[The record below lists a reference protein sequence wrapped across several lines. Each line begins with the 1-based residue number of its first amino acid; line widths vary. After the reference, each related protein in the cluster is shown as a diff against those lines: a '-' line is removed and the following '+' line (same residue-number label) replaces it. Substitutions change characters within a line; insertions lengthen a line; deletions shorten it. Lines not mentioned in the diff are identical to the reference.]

1 MTVNK
6 QFMRR
11 IASFIPLAYLFIG
24 LCLSC
29 TSKDQFMQ
37 VRVTDSVFSIDEL
50 TFNPMGDSFTLTYSA
65 ESNWTIS
72 APSWVQ
78 ISPSSGR
85 AGTYEITVMAAI
97 NDSWAERSG
106 EIEVDFHRIQVNQP
120 CPYLRVSYEA
130 ISDSTITV
138 SNIPVTGP
146 GVNEGTVTAVYAW
159 NHSDQAHRRPLR
171 VNVDSNVP
179 WEMIF
184 EEGSELTFFKVDTL
198 NTGTHY
204 YNTKSEPSRVSF
216 DLLATNNNFQ
226 NADMETGFLI
236 RPSLVE
242 GQTRQSLDKAI
253 ASYQFDLHQN
263 HLRFLIDGIPD
274 TATAVFDELGYVL
287 DESGSII
294 PGVFQRSFMVDCEI
308 LWEVLFLDAEG
319 NPFGSSFVRSNIRQG
334 QEDVLQLDIP
344 NRFNPWEE
352 QREMIVRL
360 SASNGDATRDIH
372 VVQRPYIFEI
382 DRDGSADTEFD
393 NGELET
399 GSGTRVHQIS
409 LRTSGS
415 WTVEVP
421 SSDPDW
427 LRVDPNTSRGE
438 TSPGKP
444 YMSDIRFWAYSQNLH
459 LMNPAQSYLRFRAQ
473 NGLVKDVPV
482 TQAPFLLKADYDAAD
497 LNNISATRLNER
509 KELRLTTSNSW
520 KLTQTNGS
528 PLVDSDWYT
537 VDVKQGAGATTNR
550 LIRVGAASQNPS
562 ESTARTFT
570 MLLTSDLHEAMSS
583 TEKKRWGYA
592 PVRISIRQRPFTFKV
607 NGKAAGASNVMTI
620 HAYERNFSDYLDVD
634 CDTDWKITNH
644 PSWIHPDYLSST
656 TDKDVLLRPDVNL
669 VKSDR
674 TGQVKV
680 QCTWGGKTRVI
691 SIDIKQEALVFEVSR
706 VDSKSM
712 TDLDPDINFEKHKP
726 MSFEFRVVA
735 TDQLPWRLTSSN
747 DLFVPPISSM
757 TGSQTVSVSPT
768 YNSNLSTGRSATI
781 KITLDRDADSRITDT
796 DVDRFSSEYNWM
808 FTQKKYEFDTGNI
821 STTAAFRALGG
832 LRGGSKSYSFRCSGP
847 WEVSSC
853 PLWMHLRSNGQ
864 DITGGESNPNFELV
878 PDPNLELY
886 GRGSSSSPVTIRSK
900 IGGYTKSIPVSQD
913 AYQYG
918 ITSGR
923 SIQFETVSPTAAT
936 IKFRSSGDWELQGAS
951 DWGFSQT
958 SGKGNDNGQ
967 DITVTV
973 KPSDY
978 LQVNADRQGT
988 VRLVSRYGGQSFSSE
1003 EISLA
1008 QSRYKFSVNTASVSF
1023 FSPFLRECASQA
1035 VNVTCTGDWTATANN
1050 NWVKIS
1056 NGSGKGNGTFSIGV
1070 ANDNLTTNE
1079 LNAAV
1084 TVTTTYKGT
1093 KVSETTIPV
1102 AQSAYIFTL
1111 GKTSHEFSNS
1121 GGSTSISI
1129 SCSGDWVVTKTKD
1142 DDDMIAS
1149 FTTSGKKNGQISI
1162 TANANSGKSAKD
1174 KTATL
1179 QVKCE
1184 NSNNLVQTI
1193 TLTQKK

>member
-1 MTVNK
+1 
-6 QFMRR
+6 
-11 IASFIPLAYLFIG
+11 
-24 LCLSC
+24 
-29 TSKDQFMQ
+29 MQ

-72 APSWVQ
+72 APSWVNV
-78 ISPSSGR
+78 SPSSGR
-85 AGTYEITVMAAI
+85 AGTYEITVMATI

-130 ISDSTITV
+130 MSDSTITV

-146 GVNEGTVTAVYAW
+146 GVNEGTITAVYAW
-159 NHSDQAHRRPLR
+159 NHSDQARRRPLR

-198 NTGTHY
+198 NKGTHSF
-204 YNTKSEPSRVSF
+204 NPKSEPSRVSF
-216 DLLATNNNFQ
+216 DLMATKNNFQ

-263 HLRFLIDGIPD
+263 HLRFLIDGLPD
-274 TATAVFDELGYVL
+274 TATAAFDELGYVL

-294 PGVFQRSFMVDCEI
+294 PGIFQKSFMVDCEI
-308 LWEVLFLDAEG
+308 PWEVLFLDAEG
-319 NPFGSSFVRSNIRQG
+319 NPFGSNFVKSNIQHG
-334 QEDVLQLDIP
+334 QENSLQLEIP
-344 NRFNPWEE
+344 KRCNPSEE

-360 SASNGDATRDIH
+360 SASDGDATRDIH
-372 VVQRPYIFEI
+372 VIQRPYIFEI
-382 DRDGSADTEFD
+382 DKDGWADTEFD
-393 NGELET
+393 NGELDT
-399 GSGTRVHQIS
+399 GSGPRVHEIP

-415 WTVEVP
+415 WTVEVL
-421 SSDPDW
+421 SSDPAW
-427 LRVDPNTSRGE
+427 LRVDPNTSGGE
-438 TSPGKP
+438 ASPGKP
-444 YMSDIRFWAYSQNLH
+444 IEKNIKFWAYSQNLH
-459 LMNPAQSYLRFRAQ
+459 LKNPAVSYLRFRAQ
-473 NGLVKDVPV
+473 NDQVKDIPI
-482 TQAPFLLKADYDAAD
+482 TQAPFLLRADYDPDD

-520 KLTQTNGS
+520 KFTQTNGS

-550 LIRVGAASQNPS
+550 LIRVGATSQNPS
-562 ESTARTFT
+562 ETSPRNFT

-583 TEKKRWGYA
+583 AEKNKWGYA
-592 PVRISIRQRPFTFKV
+592 PVRISIGQRPFTFKV

-620 HAYERNFSDYLDVD
+620 HAYEPDFTDYLDVD
-634 CDTDWKITNH
+634 CDAEWRITER
-644 PSWIHPDYLSST
+644 PAWIHPNYTSST
-656 TDKDVLLRPDVNL
+656 TDQDVLLQPDLNL
-669 VKSDR
+669 VKSER

-680 QCTWGGKTRVI
+680 QCTWGGNTRIITV
-691 SIDIKQEALVFEVSR
+691 DIKQEALVFEVSR

-712 TDLDPDINFEKHKP
+712 TDLDPDINFEDHKP
-726 MSFEFRVVA
+726 TSFGFRVVA
-735 TDQLPWRLTSSN
+735 TDKLPWRLISNYSS
-747 DLFVPPISSM
+747 FVPPISSM
-757 TGSQTVSVSPT
+757 TGSQTVSVYPT
-768 YNSNLSTGRSATI
+768 YNSNLNDGRTATI
-781 KITLDRDADSRITDT
+781 RITLDRSADSRITDA
-796 DVDRFSSEYNWM
+796 DESRYSSEYNWAI
-808 FTQKKYEFDTGNI
+808 TQKKYEFDTGDV
-821 STTAAFRALGG
+821 STTAAFYALGG
-832 LRGGSKSYSFRCSGP
+832 LKGGKKSYSFSCSGP
-847 WEVSSC
+847 WEVSYC
-853 PLWMHLRSNGQ
+853 PSWMHLRSNAQ
-864 DITGGESNPNFELV
+864 VITGGDSNPNFELV

-886 GRGSSSSPVTIRSK
+886 DRGSSRVTIRSK
-900 IGGYTKSIPVSQD
+900 IGGYTKSITVSQD
-913 AYQYG
+913 AYQYK
-918 ITSGR
+918 IISGN

-951 DWGFSQT
+951 ASDWNFKPA

-967 DITVTV
+967 VISVTV
-973 KPSDY
+973 NPGDY
-978 LQVNADRQGT
+978 LNINADRRGT
-988 VRLVSRYGGQSFSSE
+988 VKLVSSYGGQSFSTE
-1003 EISLA
+1003 EISLF
-1008 QSRYKFSVNTASVSF
+1008 QPKYQFSVNTSSVSF
-1023 FSPFLRECASQA
+1023 SSPFQKECASQA
-1035 VNVTCTGDWTATANN
+1035 VSVTCTGDWTATATAND
-1050 NWVKIS
+1050 NWVAIS

-1070 ANDNLTTNE
+1070 AKDNLTTNE
-1079 LNAAV
+1079 LNAIV
-1084 TVTTTYKGT
+1084 TVTTTYKGQ
-1093 KVSETTIPV
+1093 KVHETNINV
-1102 AQSAYIFTL
+1102 AQSAYVFSL
-1111 GKTSHEFSNS
+1111 GKISHQFPNS
-1121 GGSTSISI
+1121 GQGLTEKISI

-1149 FTTSGKKNGQISI
+1149 FTPSGKKNGTISI